1 MLLLNMKWSS
11 VCNGGGGMLF
21 HDGRN
26 FKMREDKRSDNLY
39 SEKLPIQL
47 LRRALTETKVP
58 I

>member
-1 MLLLNMKWSS
+1 MLLLNVKWSS

-47 LRRALTETKVP
+47 LRRA
-58 I
+58 